1 VPLHG
6 RAGPSQKSD
15 ALALVARELWLE
27 RSRTHRWTLGPA
39 CLLRWTY
46 IAPGAA
52 NLAVRGLDRRIYVPV
67 HLASI
72 FGMAAF
78 AGQAAWFLVVYTA
91 LSNLLDFYPGSWGDF
106 AFMRGVCVAIAVLP
120 VMLFLANIGRRLM
133 KLRIAGMVAE
143 MNLARTPESIQA
155 ALRRALNDPSLIIC
169 LTERPDEYEKLT
181 AQLIKG
187 RRAPA
192 TCYRINDGRAHCLID
207 CQLL

>member
-91 LSNLLDFYPGSWGDF
+91 LSNLFGLLPGILGRLRILRS
-106 AFMRGVCVAIAVLP
+106 VCVP
-120 VMLFLANIGRRLM
+120 
-133 KLRIAGMVAE
+133 
-143 MNLARTPESIQA
+143 
-155 ALRRALNDPSLIIC
+155 
-169 LTERPDEYEKLT
+169 
-181 AQLIKG
+181 
-187 RRAPA
+187 
-192 TCYRINDGRAHCLID
+192 
-207 CQLL
+207 